1 MAFPPAAVR
10 IEREVGTGDK
20 AIDRIIWHMSRLAKR
35 DAQAQQITRLARTLK
50 GTDEFDTIKR
60 IFFFI
65 ADLFRYKAD
74 PPGFEYVRAP
84 IHSLLLREGD
94 CDCMTTALAA
104 VLMAAGFEVAFVVI
118 AWDKERCTSFGCP
131 FTHVYLLVRTKQYG
145 WIPLDPVMKRDGL
158 GREKAPIIRRK
169 RYIVKLVTLEDNL
182 KNSRSTGGTC
192 RKRKVPVRLNI
203 VNNIVAGNGNGNSQ
217 VHVRNNSPD
226 AYSTSEQRHHGY
238 YSDNSERN
246 EYQRNEYRSNSPPAR
261 ERPRTRPQRPIPEE
275 PSPMPQV
282 PRPSQAH
289 DTQDKP
295 VAPPPVPP
303 PPAQPE
309 PAPPEPEKREEPLPI
324 YRRPRREFM

>member
-10 IEREVGTGDK
+10 IEREVGTGDE
-20 AIDRIIWHMSRLAKR
+20 AIDQIVSHMSRLARR
-35 DAQAQQITRLARTLK
+35 DAEAQQITALARTLK
-50 GTDEFDTIKR
+50 GTDEFDTIRR

-65 ADLFRYKAD
+65 ADLFHYKAD
-74 PPGFEYVRAP
+74 PPGYEYLRAP

-118 AWDKERCTSFGCP
+118 AWDKKRCTAFGCP
-131 FTHVYLLVRTKQYG
+131 YTHVYLLVHTSRYG
-145 WIPLDPVMKRDGL
+145 WIPLDPVMQRDGL

-169 RYIVKLVTLEDNL
+169 RYIVKLVTLEDDL
-182 KNSRSTGGTC
+182 KSSTGGTC

-238 YSDNSERN
+238 YADNSERN
-246 EYQRNEYRSNSPPAR
+246 EYQHSEHRSNSPPVR
-261 ERPRTRPQRPIPEE
+261 EQPRQPPQQRPSEAPAPIP
-275 PSPMPQV
+275 PVPQEAQQ
-282 PRPSQAH
+282 PE
-289 DTQDKP
+289 KP
-295 VAPPPVPP
+295 VLIPPPVP
-303 PPAQPE
+303 QPE
-309 PAPPEPEKREEPLPI
+309 SEKRTEPLPI
-324 YRRPRREFM
+324 HRRPRREFM